1 MSTFGSVA
9 QLSLPSKNDFGFEI
23 SSAPSGNFDWT
34 CLYLVFAIE
43 YGLMKLHEHLELY
56 LLHCPHLTLLLEIT
70 NAHIHGVLMY
80 TVRLISKCPKG
91 MLHILYLRP
100 LLLVGIFIKA
110 IKSCEVPWFI
120 CTLRRSWVIV
130 LIKWWAKKTDSPYR
144 KLRSVK

>member
-1 MSTFGSVA
+1 
-9 QLSLPSKNDFGFEI
+9 
-23 SSAPSGNFDWT
+23 
-34 CLYLVFAIE
+34 
-43 YGLMKLHEHLELY
+43 MKLHEHLELY
-56 LLHCPHLTLLLEIT
+56 LLHCPHLTILLEIT

-110 IKSCEVPWFI
+110 IKSYEVPWFI